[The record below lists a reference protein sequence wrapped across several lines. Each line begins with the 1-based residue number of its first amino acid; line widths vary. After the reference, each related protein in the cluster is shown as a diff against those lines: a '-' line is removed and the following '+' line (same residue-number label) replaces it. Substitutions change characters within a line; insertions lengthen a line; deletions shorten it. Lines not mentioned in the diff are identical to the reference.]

1 MPGLIENLQKKE
13 LNIMFGLG
21 MPEIFLILAIALM
34 VIGPKKLP
42 EVAKTLGRA
51 MGEFKKAAQDFKK
64 SMDVE
69 STIKEFK
76 EPTIAVADDL
86 KAAAD
91 VINPM
96 STQADGTPLEKAK
109 SPESSQEGAADS
121 AKNTEKKTVAASQ
134 DPFPA
139 KETPL
144 SGNLPANDDTPP
156 MKQNKDEKGI

>member
-1 MPGLIENLQKKE
+1 
-13 LNIMFGLG
+13 MFGLG

-69 STIKEFK
+69 STVKEFK
-76 EPTIAVADDL
+76 EPAITVADDI

-91 VINPM
+91 AVKPL
-96 STQADGTPLEKAK
+96 STDADGTQLEKDKQSLK
-109 SPESSQEGAADS
+109 SAVHESAAPVKK
-121 AKNTEKKTVAASQ
+121 AERKTVSASL
-134 DPFPA
+134 DPFPST
-139 KETPL
+139 ETPASSKDL
-144 SGNLPANDDTPP
+144 SVDDDTPP
-156 MKQNKDEKGI
+156 MENKDEKGI

>member
-1 MPGLIENLQKKE
+1 
-13 LNIMFGLG
+13 MFGLG

-42 EVAKTLGRA
+42 DVAKTLGRA

-69 STIKEFK
+69 STINEFK
-76 EPTIAVADDL
+76 EPAITVADDL
-86 KAAAD
+86 KKVAD
-91 VINPM
+91 VINPL

-109 SPESSQEGAADS
+109 APEDSVPGTADS
-121 AKNTEKKTVAASQ
+121 GEKTEKKTVAASL

-139 KETPL
+139 KETPP
-144 SGNLPANDDTPP
+144 SGDLPADDDNNNIPP

>member
-1 MPGLIENLQKKE
+1 
-13 LNIMFGLG
+13 MFGLG

-42 EVAKTLGRA
+42 DVAKTLGRA

-69 STIKEFK
+69 STINEFK
-76 EPTIAVADDL
+76 EPAITVADDL
-86 KAAAD
+86 KKAAD
-91 VINPM
+91 VINPL

-109 SPESSQEGAADS
+109 SPESSVPEKADS
-121 AKNTEKKTVAASQ
+121 EEKTERKTVAASL

-139 KETPL
+139 KESPRSGDL
-144 SGNLPANDDTPP
+144 SADDDNIPP

>member
-1 MPGLIENLQKKE
+1 
-13 LNIMFGLG
+13 MFGLG

-76 EPTIAVADDL
+76 EPTISVVDDL

-91 VINPM
+91 VINPL
-96 STQADGTPLEKAK
+96 STNPDGIPLEKGK
-109 SPESSQEGAADS
+109 SPESTVPGTVDS
-121 AKNTEKKTVAASQ
+121 VKKTEKTTVAPSL
-134 DPFPA
+134 DPFPVQ
-139 KETPL
+139 ESPL
-144 SGNLPANDDTPP
+144 SGDRSADDDAPP